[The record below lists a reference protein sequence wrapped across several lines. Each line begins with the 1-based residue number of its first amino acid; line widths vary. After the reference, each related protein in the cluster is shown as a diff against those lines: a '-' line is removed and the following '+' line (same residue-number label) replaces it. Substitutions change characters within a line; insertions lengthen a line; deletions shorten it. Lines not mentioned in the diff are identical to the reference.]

1 MISKLKENLNGDPI
15 ELTLN
20 DNSTVYGVITDIND
34 DDEIK
39 LEILNTPEPTTKFKV
54 IKISDIKDVEI
65 LNYFNPAEDKDMQEY
80 YKEEY
85 EK

>member
-34 DDEIK
+34 DEIK
-39 LEILNTPEPTTKFKV
+39 LEILNTPEPITKFKV

>member
-15 ELTLN
+15 ELVLN
-20 DNSTVYGVITDIND
+20 DNSTTYEVITQIN

-65 LNYFNPAEDKDMQEY
+65 LNYFNPAEDEDMQEY

>member
-1 MISKLKENLNGDPI
+1 MISKLKENLNGDPV
-15 ELTLN
+15 ELVLN
-20 DNSTVYGVITDIND
+20 DNSTVYGVITDIN